1 VRTAYATLATGTLSY
16 LVGQA
21 AGLTA
26 PFLLSLATALG
37 TYVVGALLGRARGAG
52 ARAGAPA

>member
-1 VRTAYATLATGTLSY
+1 VLSY

-21 AGLTA
+21 AGVTA